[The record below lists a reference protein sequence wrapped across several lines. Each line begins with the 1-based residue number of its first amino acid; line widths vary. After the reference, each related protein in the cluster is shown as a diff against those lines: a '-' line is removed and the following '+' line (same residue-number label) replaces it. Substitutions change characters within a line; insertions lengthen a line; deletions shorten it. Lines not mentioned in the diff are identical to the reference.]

1 MKPIDSLD
9 VHALETVTG
18 GTTLS
23 SRCAGGG
30 SDLINQITTLANS
43 IKDIGCAA
51 KSTGFSTT
59 DMLMLGLLLSQQNR
73 AQVNVFVR
81 RPYWW

>member
-1 MKPIDSLD
+1 MKPIDL
-9 VHALETVTG
+9 HALETVTG
-18 GTTLS
+18 GTTLT
-23 SRCAGGG
+23 SRCAGGS
-30 SDLINQITTLANS
+30 SDLLNQLTGLANT
-43 IKDIGCAA
+43 IKDIGSAA
-51 KSTGFSTT
+51 KSTGFSNT